1 MSEELSDAIKE
12 SGLKTTN
19 RIQGLAVFLS
29 SDATVSI
36 LHLASSSL
44 LVRRFLSEGLWK
56 FLAVEVVVL
65 TAACEL
71 LVWKLDFP

>member
-1 MSEELSDAIKE
+1 MSEELSEEIKE

-44 LVRRFLSEGLWK
+44 LVRRFLSEELRK
-56 FLAVEVVVL
+56 FLAVEVVL

-71 LVWKLDFP
+71 LVWKLALP